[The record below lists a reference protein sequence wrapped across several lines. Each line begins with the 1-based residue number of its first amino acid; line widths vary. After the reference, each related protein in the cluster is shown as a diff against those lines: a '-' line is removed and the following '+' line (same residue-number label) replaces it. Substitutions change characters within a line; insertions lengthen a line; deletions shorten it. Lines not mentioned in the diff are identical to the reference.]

1 MRNLL
6 EISSLLSS
14 FISWPN
20 AHRGSEIDA
29 MDNLVKP
36 KTVVI
41 VAQKAYCI
49 AIEMLGHGQIWN
61 LVACTVF
68 SLEHMSIYISWNFVH
83 RWASGIE
90 SLPT

>member
-1 MRNLL
+1 MVCTALILILHNFLIIPYRRNLL

-20 AHRGSEIDA
+20 AHRGSEINV

-49 AIEMLGHGQIWN
+49 AIEMLGHGQI
-61 LVACTVF
+61 
-68 SLEHMSIYISWNFVH
+68 
-83 RWASGIE
+83 
-90 SLPT
+90 

>member
-1 MRNLL
+1 M

-20 AHRGSEIDA
+20 AHRGSEINV

-49 AIEMLGHGQIWN
+49 AIEMLGHGQI
-61 LVACTVF
+61 
-68 SLEHMSIYISWNFVH
+68 
-83 RWASGIE
+83 
-90 SLPT
+90 